1 MAKTD
6 KNKIKN
12 LLNKKSLKYGTNAAI
27 ITAAVIVM
35 AIVLNLLVG
44 LLDLKL
50 DLTPNKLFSLSET
63 TENILKELD
72 SDVEIIGLFDDAV
85 VSSGSEYKQVTDL
98 LSLYAKSPRVTVRY
112 IDPDRNPGIINQL
125 DPDNTMNLR
134 STNFV
139 VKSVVNGVEKKKK
152 LDYYDL
158 FQMEFD
164 QYSFSQYI
172 TGSNA
177 EQGFTGAIKYV
188 TSEYTP
194 VIYFTEGHDESD
206 VDFQYRNLKEYLEKN
221 SILVKKINLMTVEQ
235 VPEDAELV
243 VVASPRRDFSYS
255 ERDVLE
261 NYFHNGGKAIFMF
274 DYLEND
280 PSFEELNKLLNKFNL
295 ELNYDKVRE
304 TDESRHLPQD
314 PYTLVVDVKSSSIV
328 PRAFNTFLT
337 NCRSISIL
345 KNEKQ
350 YITHTSL
357 ISTSDSAVGEMV
369 NKSRGDDLP
378 GPLELAVAV
387 DYKGGEKPSKIIVMG
402 NSTFVNDYAYQ
413 VYGDFYFSNINFF
426 MSAISWMVEIK
437 DEIIVP
443 TKSFD
448 VNRFNITQR
457 QVSVM
462 SGVLV
467 VVFPLLI
474 FGTGLM
480 VYLRRRHL

>member
-1 MAKTD
+1 
-6 KNKIKN
+6 
-12 LLNKKSLKYGTNAAI
+12 
-27 ITAAVIVM
+27 M
-35 AIVLNLLVG
+35 AIVSSLG

-50 DLTPNKLFSLSET
+50 DLMPNKLFSFET

-172 TGSNA
+172 RFQC

-188 TSEYTP
+188 TSVLPSFTSRKVMMKAWDSNT
-194 VIYFTEGHDESD
+194 VIS
-206 VDFQYRNLKEYLEKN
+206 EYLEKN
-221 SILVKKINLMTVEQ
+221 NILVKKINLMTVEQ

-261 NYFHNGGKAIFMF
+261 SYFHNGGKAIFMF

-387 DYKGGEKPSKIIVMG
+387 D
-402 NSTFVNDYAYQ
+402 
-413 VYGDFYFSNINFF
+413 
-426 MSAISWMVEIK
+426 
-437 DEIIVP
+437 
-443 TKSFD
+443 
-448 VNRFNITQR
+448 
-457 QVSVM
+457 
-462 SGVLV
+462 
-467 VVFPLLI
+467 
-474 FGTGLM
+474 
-480 VYLRRRHL
+480 LRAERSPRK

>member
-1 MAKTD
+1 MQSLW
-6 KNKIKN
+6 
-12 LLNKKSLKYGTNAAI
+12 LLRR
-27 ITAAVIVM
+27 
-35 AIVLNLLVG
+35 
-44 LLDLKL
+44 
-50 DLTPNKLFSLSET
+50 PEET
-63 TENILKELD
+63 
-72 SDVEIIGLFDDAV
+72 
-85 VSSGSEYKQVTDL
+85 
-98 LSLYAKSPRVTVRY
+98 
-112 IDPDRNPGIINQL
+112 
-125 DPDNTMNLR
+125 
-134 STNFV
+134 
-139 VKSVVNGVEKKKK
+139 
-152 LDYYDL
+152 
-158 FQMEFD
+158 
-164 QYSFSQYI
+164 
-172 TGSNA
+172 
-177 EQGFTGAIKYV
+177 
-188 TSEYTP
+188 
-194 VIYFTEGHDESD
+194 
-206 VDFQYRNLKEYLEKN
+206 
-221 SILVKKINLMTVEQ
+221 
-235 VPEDAELV
+235 
-243 VVASPRRDFSYS
+243 FSYS

-369 NKSRGDDLP
+369 NKSCGDDLP

-462 SGVLV
+462 LGVLV